1 MNEHNEIEN
10 LRIANDNLKFIDD
23 LNQKTI
29 EIYKNLVATLKLQN
43 KGLQE
48 MNLNL
53 YERILATK
61 IAAETLLDAMDN
73 PQPEKQDSF

>member
-53 YERILATK
+53 YERILTTE